1 MNEGWEEGREKE
13 GRWEE
18 GRERRGREE
27 DNGKEEK
34 MHGRCR
40 D

>member
-27 DNGKEEK
+27 DNGKEEENAWE
-34 MHGRCR
+34 M
-40 D
+40 